1 MWKYILKRLGIAVVT
16 ILIILLILFVL
27 LEFMPGTPFDM
38 TEGNITDEQIEVLY
52 AKYGLDKPVL
62 YRFVLYVKN
71 MLSGDFGV
79 SYVIQ
84 NNMPISQMLEGRLT
98 LSIKIGAQAMLIGTL
113 FGLILGIFA
122 ALKHN
127 TPLDSGATL
136 LSMIGASVPSYV
148 FALGLAYVFAFKLKW
163 VPLLYNSKKEF
174 ISTILP
180 TIALSFSP
188 IASIARYSRTEM
200 IEVMD
205 SDYIQLA
212 ESKGLSRFVV
222 IVRHG
227 LRNAMITILT
237 IMGPML
243 VSLMTGS
250 TVVESIFSVP
260 GVGNLFINAL
270 QVNDYNVTIT
280 LAFIFSA
287 EYILMMLFVDVMYGI
302 IDPRIRVS
310 GGKKA

>member
-1 MWKYILKRLGIAVVT
+1 MGKYILKRLGIAAVT

-38 TEGNITDEQIEVLY
+38 TEGNITDEQIKVLY
-52 AKYGLDKPVL
+52 AKYGLDKPIL

-98 LSIKIGAQAMLIGTL
+98 LSIKIGAQAMLIGAF
-113 FGLILGIFA
+113 FGLILGVFA

-127 TPLDSGATL
+127 TPLDSFATL

-148 FALGLAYVFAFKLKW
+148 FALGLAYIFAFKLKL
-163 VPLLYNSKKEF
+163 VPLLYNSDKEF
-174 ISTILP
+174 VSTILP
-180 TIALSFSP
+180 TVALSFSP

-212 ESKGLSRFVV
+212 ESKGLSRLAV
-222 IVRHG
+222 ICRHG

-243 VSLMTGS
+243 VGLMTGS
-250 TVVESIFSVP
+250 TVVETIFSVP
-260 GVGNLFINAL
+260 GVGNLFVNAL
-270 QVNDYNVTIT
+270 QVNDYNVAIT
-280 LAFIFSA
+280 LAFLFSA
-287 EYILMMLFVDVMYGI
+287 EYILMMLLVDILYGI
-302 IDPRIRVS
+302 IDPRIRVA
-310 GGKKA
+310 GGKKS